1 MQAVTDITGNIRP
14 NLQQLVDYLE
24 QVGDPQPLGFFRS
37 MLEHL
42 DKVTE
47 EDELLELFMLLSTT
61 AFQGFVLDPMAAL
74 MADRILAYA
83 QEVSHAFSAS
93 EKTSH

>member
-1 MQAVTDITGNIRP
+1 MHAVTEVTGNIRP

-24 QVGDPQPLGFFRS
+24 QAGDPQPLGFFQS
-37 MLEHL
+37 MLEQL
-42 DKVTE
+42 DKVSE

-83 QEVSHAFSAS
+83 HEVSHAFSAD
-93 EKTSH
+93 EETRH